1 MLQNRLIG
9 GFLACILAGFGLV
22 PNPVGAESTPAA
34 ALDNKTCLSCHDG
47 AEGDLAVPGADGE
60 ERTLHAVAPERFAG
74 SVHGDMQCV
83 TCHVEITDSVAE
95 HNKAAGVPGPDCVQ
109 CHQQLRDTL
118 PGEQFAAGRL
128 PIVLE
133 NIESYKTSFHARPN
147 ADEPD
152 KPNATC
158 NDCHNVH
165 EFAVPPRDTPE
176 RAQWHLGIS
185 NLCGTCHEDQL
196 DIWSAS
202 VHGREVLEEHNT
214 EAAVCTDCHTTH
226 DIKGTSTDSAKL
238 TIMANCGNCHQDRY
252 ASYKATY
259 HGKITTLGYTNTAKC
274 FNCHSGHDIEPSS
287 NPDAPMNVANRL
299 EACQDCH
306 SGRKEVPLATAGFV
320 SFSPHGVTGD
330 FENFPEIWIADQ
342 IMKQLLIGT
351 FAFFW
356 IHTLLWFFREFKER
370 RQRRAMPHVKLEGLP
385 ELPAALSGKHFRRF
399 SRTWRIA
406 HLLFALSLMILT
418 LTGIPLFYPDAP
430 WAKPLMGL
438 LGGPQVA
445 GIVHRVNAVIF
456 SAVFFWHLIY
466 LGIKIG
472 RVRVLFRIG
481 CDRNLEIAD
490 LPQPFDQGHGIGIA
504 ARMRHV
510 ARPDAFRGIA
520 AQGHDVAHA
529 GLPIVAHD
537 RIDIGARRANTSEVG
552 GRLELRFLCDPL
564 DCRMG
569 TLPRGTA
576 RAIGHRD
583 KGRVERRQTA
593 DGPPQ
598 GFLHVRG
605 LRWKELETHFEGHV
619 TTFIGRRRNAR
630 SGVEASQR
638 DTVKPSG
645 RPAGKSRCADSVRP
659 HAINQ
664 PSTSA
669 ASKPRRRC

>member
-418 LTGIPLFYPDAP
+418 VTGIPLFYPDAP

-445 GIVHRVNAVIF
+445 GIVHRINAVIF

-472 RVRVLFRIG
+472 RNWREFRIFG
-481 CDRNLEIAD
+481 PNSLIPGLQDLKDIVSMFKWFFGLAPRPVFDRWTYWEKFDYWAPFWGVTIIGVSGLMMWIPYFTAQYLPGWVFNIAPIFHGEEAFLAVVFLFTVHFFNNHFRPDKFPLDRVMFTGTMTIEELQIQHPLQYRRLLETGTLEQHLVDPPSARMVRFSTVLGFVLIVIG
-490 LPQPFDQGHGIGIA
+490 LSLLTLVGIG
-504 ARMRHV
+504 
-510 ARPDAFRGIA
+510 FF
-520 AQGHDVAHA
+520 
-529 GLPIVAHD
+529 
-537 RIDIGARRANTSEVG
+537 TS
-552 GRLELRFLCDPL
+552 
-564 DCRMG
+564 
-569 TLPRGTA
+569 
-576 RAIGHRD
+576 
-583 KGRVERRQTA
+583 
-593 DGPPQ
+593 
-598 GFLHVRG
+598 
-605 LRWKELETHFEGHV
+605 
-619 TTFIGRRRNAR
+619 
-630 SGVEASQR
+630 
-638 DTVKPSG
+638 
-645 RPAGKSRCADSVRP
+645 
-659 HAINQ
+659 
-664 PSTSA
+664 
-669 ASKPRRRC
+669 